1 MLAAFLAAL
10 DGGHFFPQRAP
21 AALAALRAL
30 STAGRLSILT
40 MCLDRADAAAI
51 DSVFRKLDRA
61 LEDGRLA
68 AADTS
73 ARELRELRAKF
84 E

>member
-1 MLAAFLAAL
+1 
-10 DGGHFFPQRAP
+10 
-21 AALAALRAL
+21 
-30 STAGRLSILT
+30 

-51 DSVFRKLDRA
+51 ASVFRKLDRA

-68 AADTS
+68 AAGTS